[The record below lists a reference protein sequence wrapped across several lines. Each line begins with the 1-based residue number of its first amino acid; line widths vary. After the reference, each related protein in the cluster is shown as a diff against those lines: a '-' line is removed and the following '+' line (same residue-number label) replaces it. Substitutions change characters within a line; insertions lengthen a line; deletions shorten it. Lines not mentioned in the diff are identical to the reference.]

1 MKKLLFLSLFFIQV
15 TSYSQDA
22 NQLLERVVAKITSV
36 KDYSVDA
43 SIKTDIPFIKI
54 LPVKANIYFKQKDK
68 FKIVSKGIV
77 ILPKQGFT
85 DVNTFLSKINS
96 YMAVDGG
103 TKMIGELKTSLITVI
118 PTSEN
123 SEFVLAKL
131 WIDPKNAVIISSQIT
146 TRSSGNVNV
155 DYFYSSEIAF
165 GLPSELIF
173 EIDIKK
179 FKMPKSVAA
188 DINNDKPKDK
198 SKKKNENKK
207 GIITIKLSNYII
219 NKGINDAI
227 FEKKWFSKKSYFY

>member
-1 MKKLLFLSLFFIQV
+1 MKKLLFIFLLFFRFLV
-15 TSYSQDA
+15 YSQDA
-22 NQLLERVVAKITSV
+22 NVLLDKVVAKINTV

-43 SIKTDIPFIKI
+43 LIRTNIPFIKI
-54 LPVKANIYFKQKDK
+54 VPVKAKIYFKQKDK
-68 FKIVSKGIV
+68 LKIVSKGIV

-85 DVNTFLSKINS
+85 DINTFLLKKNS
-96 YMAVDGG
+96 YMAVNGG
-103 TKMIGELKTSLITVI
+103 TKMIGDIKTSLITVI

-131 WIDPKNAVIISSQIT
+131 WIDPTNAVILTSQIT
-146 TRSSGNVNV
+146 TRSSGTVNV
-155 DYFYSSEIAF
+155 DYRYDSQINF

-188 DINNDKPKDK
+188 DINNDKTKDK
-198 SKKKNENKK
+198 SKKKVADKK

-227 FEKKWFSKKSYFY
+227 FEKK

>member
-1 MKKLLFLSLFFIQV
+1 MKKLLFILLFFIQV
-15 TSYSQDA
+15 TSFSQEA

-54 LPVKANIYFKQKDK
+54 LPVKAMIYFKQKDK

-85 DVNTFLSKINS
+85 DVNTFLSISNS

-146 TRSSGNVNV
+146 TRSSGTVNV
-155 DYFYSSEIAF
+155 DYFYTSELAF

-198 SKKKNENKK
+198 SKKKTADKK
-207 GIITIKLSNYII
+207 GIITIKFSNYII
-219 NKGINDAI
+219 NNGINDAI
-227 FEKKWFSKKSYFY
+227 FDKK

>member
-1 MKKLLFLSLFFIQV
+1 
-15 TSYSQDA
+15 
-22 NQLLERVVAKITSV
+22 
-36 KDYSVDA
+36 
-43 SIKTDIPFIKI
+43 
-54 LPVKANIYFKQKDK
+54 
-68 FKIVSKGIV
+68 
-77 ILPKQGFT
+77 
-85 DVNTFLSKINS
+85 
-96 YMAVDGG
+96 MAVDGG
-103 TKMIGELKTSLITVI
+103 TKMIGELKTSLITII

-146 TRSSGNVNV
+146 TRSSGTVNV
-155 DYFYSSEIAF
+155 DYFYTSELAF

-179 FKMPKSVAA
+179 FKMPKSVAD

-219 NKGINDAI
+219 NNGINDSI
-227 FEKKWFSKKSYFY
+227 FEKK

>member
-1 MKKLLFLSLFFIQV
+1 MKKLLFIFLLFFRFLV
-15 TSYSQDA
+15 YSQDA
-22 NQLLERVVAKITSV
+22 NVLLDKVVAKINTV

-43 SIKTDIPFIKI
+43 LIRTNIPFIKI
-54 LPVKANIYFKQKDK
+54 VPVKAKIYFKQKDK
-68 FKIVSKGIV
+68 LKIVSKGIV

-85 DVNTFLSKINS
+85 DINTFLLKKNS
-96 YMAVDGG
+96 YMAVNGG
-103 TKMIGELKTSLITVI
+103 TKMIGDIKTSLITVI

-131 WIDPKNAVIISSQIT
+131 WIDPTNAVILTSQIT
-146 TRSSGNVNV
+146 TRSSGTVNV
-155 DYFYSSEIAF
+155 DYRYDSQINF

-188 DINNDKPKDK
+188 DINNDKTKDK
-198 SKKKNENKK
+198 SKKKVAVKK

-227 FEKKWFSKKSYFY
+227 FQKK

>member
-1 MKKLLFLSLFFIQV
+1 MKKLLFIFLLFFRFLV
-15 TSYSQDA
+15 YSQDA
-22 NQLLERVVAKITSV
+22 NVLLDKVVAKINTV

-43 SIKTDIPFIKI
+43 LIRTNIPFIK
-54 LPVKANIYFKQKDK
+54 LVPVKAKIYFKQKDK
-68 FKIVSKGIV
+68 LKIVSKGIV

-85 DVNTFLSKINS
+85 DINTFLLKKNS
-96 YMAVDGG
+96 YMAVNGG
-103 TKMIGELKTSLITVI
+103 TKMIGDIKTSLITVI

-131 WIDPKNAVIISSQIT
+131 WIDPTNAVILTSQIT
-146 TRSSGNVNV
+146 TRSSGTVNV
-155 DYFYSSEIAF
+155 DYRYDSQINF
-165 GLPSELIF
+165 GLQSELIF

-188 DINNDKPKDK
+188 DINNDKTKDK
-198 SKKKNENKK
+198 SKKKTVDKK

-227 FEKKWFSKKSYFY
+227 FQKK

>member
-22 NQLLERVVAKITSV
+22 NQLLKRVVAKITSV

-54 LPVKANIYFKQKDK
+54 LPVKAKIYFKQKDK

-85 DVNTFLSKINS
+85 DVNAFLSKTNS

-118 PTSEN
+118 PTNEN

-146 TRSSGNVNV
+146 TRSSGTVNV
-155 DYFYSSEIAF
+155 DYFYTSELAF
-165 GLPSELIF
+165 GLPSKLIF

-198 SKKKNENKK
+198 SKKKTADKK
-207 GIITIKLSNYII
+207 GIITIKLSNYVI

-227 FEKKWFSKKSYFY
+227 FEKK

>member
-1 MKKLLFLSLFFIQV
+1 MKKILFFTLLFAKV
-15 TSYSQDA
+15 TAYSQDA
-22 NQLLERVVAKITSV
+22 NELLERVVDKITSV

-43 SIKTDIPFIKI
+43 AIRTDIPFIKI
-54 LPVKANIYFKQKDK
+54 LPVKAKIYFKQKDK

-85 DVNTFLSKINS
+85 DVNTFLLKKNS

-146 TRSSGNVNV
+146 TRSSGTVNV
-155 DYFYSSEIAF
+155 DYLYTSEFTF

-198 SKKKNENKK
+198 SKKKTADKK
-207 GIITIKLSNYII
+207 GIIRIKLSNYLV

-227 FEKKWFSKKSYFY
+227 FEKK

>member
-1 MKKLLFLSLFFIQV
+1 MKKLLFIFLLFFRFLV
-15 TSYSQDA
+15 YSQDA
-22 NQLLERVVAKITSV
+22 NVLLDKVVAKINTV

-43 SIKTDIPFIKI
+43 LIRTNIPFIKI
-54 LPVKANIYFKQKDK
+54 VPVKAKIYFKQKDK
-68 FKIVSKGIV
+68 LKIVSKGIV

-85 DVNTFLSKINS
+85 DINTFLLKKNS
-96 YMAVDGG
+96 YMAVNGG
-103 TKMIGELKTSLITVI
+103 TKMIGDIKTSLITVI

-131 WIDPKNAVIISSQIT
+131 WIDPTNAVILTSQIT
-146 TRSSGNVNV
+146 TRSSGTVNV
-155 DYFYSSEIAF
+155 DYRYDSQINF

-188 DINNDKPKDK
+188 DINNDKTKDK
-198 SKKKNENKK
+198 SKKKVADKK

-227 FEKKWFSKKSYFY
+227 FQKK

>member
-1 MKKLLFLSLFFIQV
+1 
-15 TSYSQDA
+15 
-22 NQLLERVVAKITSV
+22 
-36 KDYSVDA
+36 
-43 SIKTDIPFIKI
+43 
-54 LPVKANIYFKQKDK
+54 
-68 FKIVSKGIV
+68 
-77 ILPKQGFT
+77 
-85 DVNTFLSKINS
+85 
-96 YMAVDGG
+96 MAVDGG

-131 WIDPKNAVIISSQIT
+131 WIDSKNAVIISSQIT
-146 TRSSGNVNV
+146 TRSSGTVNV
-155 DYFYSSEIAF
+155 DYFYTSELSF

-227 FEKKWFSKKSYFY
+227 FEKK